1 MTGAKMSDLLREI
14 GWEPATL
21 AQKLGVRVDMV
32 RGWLTSRRE
41 IPPNLADWLR
51 RVRDAQASAGPVPE
65 DWR

>member
-14 GWEPATL
+14 GWEPATV
-21 AQKLGVRVDMV
+21 AQKLGVRVDVV
-32 RGWLTSRRE
+32 RGWLAGRRE

-51 RVRDAQASAGPVPE
+51 RVRDGQASAGPLPE